1 MRPYGF
7 QWVFMCSYRSL
18 FVLMEST
25 GSLCVLIG
33 PDVCLWVLMG
43 LYKSLFVFIEFDGI
57 LWVLRVPFVS
67 LWILMGALCVIMCR
81 YSSLRILMDP
91 YGSL

>member
-1 MRPYGF
+1 
-7 QWVFMCSYRSL
+7 
-18 FVLMEST
+18 MESS

-43 LYKSLFVFIEFDGI
+43 PCKCLFFFTEFDEF
-57 LWVLRVPFVS
+57 LWVLSVPFVS
-67 LWILMGALCVIMCR
+67 FWILMGALCVIMRR
-81 YSSLRILMDP
+81 YSSLRILMGP